1 MSAVSEQSPFEL
13 LQEIEQ
19 RSKGQLKGFPV
30 QEEVKTE
37 WLGVAFQ
44 VRSHTLLAP
53 MTEVSEVFSPPNL
66 APVPGVKSW
75 LLGIAN
81 MRGNLLPVIDLEGF
95 LYGNNLARDFGTQRI
110 IAVENAGLKVSA
122 ILGLKRF
129 WVDEQ
134 VETAPLLDRE
144 LQPFVDSA
152 FRREAAHYGVFN
164 ISKLVGSELFLD
176 VAV

>member
-1 MSAVSEQSPFEL
+1 MSAHSEQSPFEL
-13 LQEIEQ
+13 LLEIQ
-19 RSKGQLKGFPV
+19 HRSKGRVKGFPV

-37 WLGVAFQ
+37 WLGVAFEI
-44 VRSHTLLAP
+44 RGHTLLAP

-95 LYGNNLARDFGTQRI
+95 LYGNNLPKDFGKQRI
-110 IAVENAGLKVSA
+110 IAVENAGLKVNA

-134 VETAPLLDRE
+134 VVPPSRIDGE
-144 LQPFVDSA
+144 LQAFVDSA
-152 FRREAAHYGVFN
+152 YRREEERYGVFN
-164 ISKLVGSELFLD
+164 VAKLIGSELFLD

>member
-1 MSAVSEQSPFEL
+1 MSVVSEQSPFEL
-13 LQEIEQ
+13 LQEIEH
-19 RSKGQLKGFPV
+19 RSKGQFKGFLV
-30 QEEVKTE
+30 EEEVKTE
-37 WLGVAFQ
+37 WLGVAFKI
-44 VRSHTLLAP
+44 RGHTLLAP

-95 LYGNNLARDFGTQRI
+95 LYGNNLARDFGNQRI

-129 WVDEQ
+129 WIDEE
-134 VETAPLLDRE
+134 VVAPSHIDRE

-152 FRREAAHYGVFN
+152 YRREAAHYGVFN
-164 ISKLVGSELFLD
+164 VSKLVGNELFLD